1 VALLTTAGVVVG
13 LAELYRAL
21 QHAGY
26 HPRFGIGIGMA
37 LLFCAAAALHAVE
50 PFPWT
55 EAALAVSL
63 LLVLSAELPRHNHQH
78 SLASW
83 TLTFALAC
91 YTGWLLSHYV
101 LLRQLDTPLTDGW
114 LAFLQLAPGA
124 AWVYLV
130 LGITWADDSAAYFV
144 GSRWGRRKMAPALS
158 PHKSWE
164 GAIAGFVAAVLAALL
179 AVAMFGLPLNPL
191 QAIVIGAA
199 GGVSGQLGDLAESLI
214 KRQIGIKD
222 SSNLI
227 PGHGGVLD
235 RIDSMLFTA
244 PIVYYTLILLTVV
257 S

>member
-1 VALLTTAGVVVG
+1 
-13 LAELYRAL
+13 
-21 QHAGY
+21 
-26 HPRFGIGIGMA
+26 
-37 LLFCAAAALHAVE
+37 
-50 PFPWT
+50 
-55 EAALAVSL
+55 
-63 LLVLSAELPRHNHQH
+63 
-78 SLASW
+78 
-83 TLTFALAC
+83 
-91 YTGWLLSHYV
+91 
-101 LLRQLDTPLTDGW
+101 
-114 LAFLQLAPGA
+114 
-124 AWVYLV
+124 
-130 LGITWADDSAAYFV
+130 
-144 GSRWGRRKMAPALS
+144 MAPALS